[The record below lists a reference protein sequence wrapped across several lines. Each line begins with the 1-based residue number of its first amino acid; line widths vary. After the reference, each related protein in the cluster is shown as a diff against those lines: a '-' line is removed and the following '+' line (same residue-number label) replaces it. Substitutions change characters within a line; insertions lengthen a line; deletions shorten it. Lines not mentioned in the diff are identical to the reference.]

1 LTLATRKLIVRIS
14 ETGAIYMD
22 FSRRIFLASGSMA
35 ALNVSTGPAKAQVFT
50 RPVRLVVPIAPGGI
64 VDSVGR
70 ILATGLAGPL
80 GQSVVVEN
88 RAGGGGVV
96 GTDVVAKAPKDGH
109 TLLVSDSA
117 IVVNPFLLPSLPY
130 DFEADL
136 QVVGMISASP
146 LVVAV
151 GPSLAATSL
160 AEFVA
165 LARGRAEPITF
176 ASPGAGTM
184 THLAAELF
192 GRQQGLRMTA
202 VPYRGVAAAFPDIIA
217 GRVDCVFSSIAGAR
231 ALVSDGRLRGLAT
244 TGAQRSPLLP
254 GLPTMAE
261 GGVPDFVVDIWL
273 GLFAPAGVPEPALA
287 ALRQGLEAALRD
299 PATVEAFART
309 GNAVVLSS
317 RPEAVAFVR
326 AEYERWRGIAAA
338 QPRPAN

>member
-1 LTLATRKLIVRIS
+1 MLVSRRSLLVSGAAATLACT
-14 ETGAIYMD
+14 
-22 FSRRIFLASGSMA
+22 
-35 ALNVSTGPAKAQVFT
+35 VSPATAQVFT

-80 GQSVVVEN
+80 GQTVVVEN

-96 GTDVVAKAPKDGH
+96 GTDVVAKAAKDGH

-130 DFEADL
+130 DFAADL

-151 GPSLAATSL
+151 GPNLPVTSL

-165 LARGRAEPITF
+165 LARSRAEPVTF

-231 ALVSDGRLRGLAT
+231 GLIADGRLRGLAT
-244 TGAQRSPLLP
+244 TGAERSPLLAE
-254 GLPTMAE
+254 LPTMAE

-273 GLFAPAGVPEPALA
+273 GLFAPTGVPETTLV

-299 PATVEAFART
+299 PATVATFAQT

-317 RPEAVAFVR
+317 RPEAIAFVR
-326 AEYERWRGIAAA
+326 AEYERWRAIAAA
-338 QPRPAN
+338 QPRPTN